1 MPGGGG
7 GGGGAPSRAPGGS
20 HTEGD
25 GGGERGG
32 LHAGQGFEA
41 REQRAIGFA
50 AARLIVAGEAG
61 GEFDHDGVA
70 DAESGSDAAGGQSA
84 AREQAGGGEQGEGEA
99 DPGTAEKVAAGEDRL
114 A

>member
-61 GEFDHDGVA
+61 VEFDHDGVA
-70 DAESGSDAAGGQSA
+70 DAESWSDAGGAQSA
-84 AREQAGGGEQGEGEA
+84 AREQAGRAQQGERQA
-99 DPGTAEKVAAGEDRL
+99 DLAHDENVAAGE
-114 A
+114 